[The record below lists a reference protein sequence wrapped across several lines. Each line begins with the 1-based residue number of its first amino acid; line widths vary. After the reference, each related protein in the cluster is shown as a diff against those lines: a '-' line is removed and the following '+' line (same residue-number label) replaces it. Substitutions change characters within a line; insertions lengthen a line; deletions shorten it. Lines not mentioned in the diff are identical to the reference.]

1 MLTLFF
7 LSVLG
12 LHCCLG
18 FSLTAMSGATLVVI
32 QGLLSAVTSVVA
44 EGGLQGLQASGVAV
58 PRLWS
63 TA

>member
-1 MLTLFF
+1 M
-7 LSVLG
+7 LG

-18 FSLTAMSGATLVVI
+18 FSLIAMSGTTLVVI
-32 QGLLSAVTSVVA
+32 HGLLIAVTSVVA
-44 EGGLQGLQASGVAV
+44 EGGLQGLQASVVAV